1 MRESCNSMTHGR
13 KAVMLDRVLVDTSV
27 WIQFFRK
34 KDSPISSRL
43 RHYLELNQVC
53 CTGPVVIELYQGA
66 KAVGEIDIINQLLE
80 TVHYIEIT
88 RTHYHRAAKISFEAA
103 RKGQVFSVVDLIL
116 AVVAHDE
123 QLKLFTLDT
132 HFKEI
137 SRFCPLMLDS

>member
-27 WIQFFRK
+27 WIQFFRR
-34 KDSPISSRL
+34 KDSSISSRL

-66 KAVGEIDIINQLLE
+66 KTVGEIDIINQLLE
-80 TVHYIEIT
+80 TVHYIDIT
-88 RTHYHRAAKISFEAA
+88 RTHYNHAAKISYEAA

-116 AVVAHDE
+116 AIVAHDE

>member
-1 MRESCNSMTHGR
+1 
-13 KAVMLDRVLVDTSV
+13 MLDRVLVDTSV

-34 KDSPISSRL
+34 KDSAVSSRL

-80 TVHYIEIT
+80 TVHYIEIA
-88 RTHYHRAAKISFEAA
+88 RTHYHHAAKISYEAA

-137 SRFCPLMLDS
+137 SRFCPLVLDS